1 LKSAWAR
8 LLVLFTVVSLIEAVF
23 YGSLSAFIPLHLPDL
38 GIARADVQPWVG
50 AITAFASLVGIPL
63 VPIWGTLADRISRK
77 FVIVRSFVIHLVAT
91 IVMLAAPNVWVFAA
105 GRALLGFANGDT
117 ALMLAS
123 MAERAPA
130 GRLGFAFAV
139 INSSLSVGAFTGALA
154 GGPIVD
160 RFGFNTLLAG
170 IGVMLF
176 GVVIALMVG
185 YRETPR
191 TRTSRPILTLAIE
204 SVRII
209 TRSPALLTL
218 FVAQFAVGTG
228 WMLVF
233 TYAPLVVTSFY
244 AGPDPGTT
252 VGIVMAVGGLGTLLL
267 GPLIGSTADRVGY
280 WRALLAVVTA
290 VIGLW
295 MALTFVRD
303 LGAFIP
309 LWAVLNGVMSSVSS
323 LAFNIVSNVVDDDAR
338 SRIMAFAYLPL
349 NFGSFVGPALG
360 SAITGISLYAIFP
373 AAAVCVAI
381 GLLLFLRARTLARMP
396 ASA

>member
-1 LKSAWAR
+1 VKSAWAR
-8 LLVLFTVVSLIEAVF
+8 LLILFTVVSLIEAVF
-23 YGSLSAFIPLHLPDL
+23 YGSLSAFIPLHLPEL
-38 GIARADVQPWVG
+38 GIDRADVQPWVG
-50 AITAFASLVGIPL
+50 AITSFASLVGIPL
-63 VPIWGTLADRISRK
+63 VPIWGTLADRFSRK

-91 IVMLAAPNVWVFAA
+91 VVMLAAPNVWVFAA

-117 ALMLAS
+117 ALMLAT

-170 IGVMLF
+170 IGALLV
-176 GVVIALMVG
+176 GVTIALLVG

-204 SVRII
+204 SVKII

-233 TYAPLVVTSFY
+233 TYAPLVVTSLY

-295 MALTFVRD
+295 IALTFVRD
-303 LGAFIP
+303 LGAFMP
-309 LWAVLNGVMSSVSS
+309 LWAILNGVMSSVSS

-381 GLLLFLRARTLARMP
+381 GLALFLRARTLSHAP
-396 ASA
+396 VSA

>member
-1 LKSAWAR
+1 MKSVWAR
-8 LLVLFTVVSLIEAVF
+8 LLILFTVVSLIEAVF

-50 AITAFASLVGIPL
+50 AITSFASLVGIPL
-63 VPIWGTLADRISRK
+63 VPIWGTLADRFSRK
-77 FVIVRSFVIHLVAT
+77 LLIVRSFVIHLVAT
-91 IVMLAAPNVWVFAA
+91 VVMLAAPNVWVFAA

-160 RFGFNTLLAG
+160 RFGFNALLAG
-170 IGVMLF
+170 IGVLLF
-176 GVVIALMVG
+176 GVVVALIVG

-191 TRTSRPILTLAIE
+191 QRTRRPILTLTFE
-204 SVRII
+204 SIRII

-233 TYAPLVVTSFY
+233 TYAPLVVTSMHN
-244 AGPDPGTT
+244 GPDPGTAI
-252 VGIVMAVGGLGTLLL
+252 GIVMAVGGLGTLLL

-295 MALTFVRD
+295 IALTFVRD
-303 LGAFIP
+303 LGTFMP
-309 LWAVLNGVMSSVSS
+309 FWAILNGVMSSVSS

-338 SRIMAFAYLPL
+338 GRIMAFAYLPL

-360 SAITGISLYAIFP
+360 SLITGISLFAIFP
-373 AAAVCVAI
+373 AAAMCMAI
-381 GLLLFLRARTLARMP
+381 GLVLFLRARALSKTI
-396 ASA
+396 

>member
-1 LKSAWAR
+1 
-8 LLVLFTVVSLIEAVF
+8 
-23 YGSLSAFIPLHLPDL
+23 
-38 GIARADVQPWVG
+38 
-50 AITAFASLVGIPL
+50 
-63 VPIWGTLADRISRK
+63 
-77 FVIVRSFVIHLVAT
+77 
-91 IVMLAAPNVWVFAA
+91 
-105 GRALLGFANGDT
+105 
-117 ALMLAS
+117 
-123 MAERAPA
+123 
-130 GRLGFAFAV
+130 
-139 INSSLSVGAFTGALA
+139 
-154 GGPIVD
+154 
-160 RFGFNTLLAG
+160 
-170 IGVMLF
+170 MLF

-185 YRETPR
+185 YREQPR
-191 TRTSRPILTLAIE
+191 TRSSRPVLTMAIE

-218 FVAQFAVGTG
+218 FIAQFAVGTG

-233 TYAPLVVTSFY
+233 TYSPLVVTSFY
-244 AGPDPGTT
+244 TGPDPGTA

-295 MALTFVRD
+295 VALTFVRD

-309 LWAVLNGVMSSVSS
+309 LWAILNGVMSSVSS

-338 SRIMAFAYLPL
+338 GRIMAFAYLPL

-360 SAITGISLYAIFP
+360 SLITGISLYAIFP

-381 GLLLFLRARTLARMP
+381 GLLLFLRARTLSRMP
-396 ASA
+396 ARG

>member
-1 LKSAWAR
+1 MKSAWAR

>member
-1 LKSAWAR
+1 MKSAWAR

-50 AITAFASLVGIPL
+50 AITSFASLVGIPL
-63 VPIWGTLADRISRK
+63 VPIWGTLADRFSRK

-91 IVMLAAPNVWVFAA
+91 VVMLAAPNVWVFAA

-139 INSSLSVGAFTGALA
+139 INSSLSVGAFAGALA

-170 IGVMLF
+170 IGVMLL
-176 GVVIALMVG
+176 GVVVALMVG

-191 TRTSRPILTLAIE
+191 TRTSRPIITLAVE
-204 SVRII
+204 SVKII

-218 FVAQFAVGTG
+218 FIAQFAVGTG

-280 WRALLAVVTA
+280 WRALLSVVTA

-295 MALTFVRD
+295 VALTFVRD

-309 LWAVLNGVMSSVSS
+309 PWAVLNGVMSSVSS

-338 SRIMAFAYLPL
+338 GRIMAFAYLPL

-360 SAITGISLYAIFP
+360 SLITGISLFAIFP

-381 GLLLFLRARTLARMP
+381 GLALFLRARVLSRMP
-396 ASA
+396 ARA

>member
-1 LKSAWAR
+1 MKSAWAR

-50 AITAFASLVGIPL
+50 AITSFASLVGIPL
-63 VPIWGTLADRISRK
+63 VPIWGTLADRFSRK

-91 IVMLAAPNVWVFAA
+91 VVMLAAPNVWVFAA

-123 MAERAPA
+123 MAERAPT

-139 INSSLSVGAFTGALA
+139 INSSLSVGAFAGALA

-170 IGVMLF
+170 IGVMLL
-176 GVVIALMVG
+176 GVVVALMVG

-191 TRTSRPILTLAIE
+191 TRTSRPVVTLAIE

-218 FVAQFAVGTG
+218 FIAQFAVGTG

-233 TYAPLVVTSFY
+233 TYSPLVVTSFY
-244 AGPDPGTT
+244 TGPDPGTA

-295 MALTFVRD
+295 IALTFVRD

-309 LWAVLNGVMSSVSS
+309 LWAILNGVMSSVSS

-338 SRIMAFAYLPL
+338 GRIMAFAYLPL

-360 SAITGISLYAIFP
+360 SLITGISLYAIFP

-381 GLLLFLRARTLARMP
+381 GLALFVRARTLSRMP
-396 ASA
+396 ARA

>member
-1 LKSAWAR
+1 VKSAWAR

-23 YGSLSAFIPLHLPDL
+23 YGSLSAFIPLHLPEL

-50 AITAFASLVGIPL
+50 AITSFASLVGIPL
-63 VPIWGTLADRISRK
+63 VPIWGTLADRLSRK
-77 FVIVRSFVIHLVAT
+77 FVIVRSFVIHVIAT
-91 IVMLAAPNVWVFAA
+91 GVMLVAPNVWVFAA

-139 INSSLSVGAFTGALA
+139 INSSLSVGAFAGALA

-176 GVVIALMVG
+176 GVVIALIVG

-191 TRTSRPILTLAIE
+191 KRAVQPVLAMAIE
-204 SVRII
+204 SVKII

-218 FVAQFAVGTG
+218 FIAQFAVGTG

-309 LWAVLNGVMSSVSS
+309 LWAILNGVMSSVSS

-338 SRIMAFAYLPL
+338 GRIMAFAYLPL

-360 SAITGISLYAIFP
+360 SAITGISLYAVFP

-381 GLLLFLRARTLARMP
+381 GLLLFLRARTLSRAP
-396 ASA
+396 ICA